1 MNINVRTYTF
11 VYDVMVTLSGWS
23 KRKMVSRWQG
33 SKSWAWPV
41 GGTAPLHTWVF
52 TCAHARV
59 LGAFVYLDILEYL
72 CSVHLYTFSYLYT
85 WGTQHHQRVPRLCKY
100 TSANSLD
107 NNSQSERIPSE
118 EGRVQIG
125 QNAMALEGGGQS
137 VIRIIK
143 LKNLELK
150 LWPRIFIIFCLQYC
164 MHVST
169 VCIICT
175 TFFSPPWMIIQWAVR
190 RQNSRG
196 LDELATLFI
205 VHEDIIFFFFIF
217 SNWIF
222 HLPNGIILSRPA
234 FWTQTLAFR
243 CEVPGAPLPPDTK
256 ALILLHT
263 LKMKFNRTRQGL

>member
-1 MNINVRTYTF
+1 M
-11 VYDVMVTLSGWS
+11 L
-23 KRKMVSRWQG
+23 
-33 SKSWAWPV
+33 
-41 GGTAPLHTWVF
+41 
-52 TCAHARV
+52 
-59 LGAFVYLDILEYL
+59 AFLVYLHILAYL

-118 EGRVQIG
+118 EGSRVQIG

-150 LWPRIFIIFCLQYC
+150 LWPRILIIFCLQYC

-169 VCIICT
+169 VCILCT
-175 TFFSPPWMIIQWAVR
+175 TFFPSPDDYSMSSR

-205 VHEDIIFFFFIF
+205 LHKDIKFSFSSFQIEFFIF
-217 SNWIF
+217 PMGLFWA
-222 HLPNGIILSRPA
+222 GRP
-234 FWTQTLAFR
+234 FEHKR
-243 CEVPGAPLPPDTK
+243 
-256 ALILLHT
+256 
-263 LKMKFNRTRQGL
+263 

>member
-1 MNINVRTYTF
+1 M
-11 VYDVMVTLSGWS
+11 L
-23 KRKMVSRWQG
+23 
-33 SKSWAWPV
+33 
-41 GGTAPLHTWVF
+41 
-52 TCAHARV
+52 
-59 LGAFVYLDILEYL
+59 AFLVYLHILAYL

-85 WGTQHHQRVPRLCKY
+85 WGTQHHQRVLRLCKY

-118 EGRVQIG
+118 EGSRVQIG

-205 VHEDIIFFFFIF
+205 VHADTIFL
-217 SNWIF
+217 F
-222 HLPNGIILSRPA
+222 HLFKLNFSSSQWDYFEPA
-234 FWTQTLAFR
+234 GLLNTNVSIPLRGPRGPT
-243 CEVPGAPLPPDTK
+243 APRHQSPDFTSH
-256 ALILLHT
+256 AENEI
-263 LKMKFNRTRQGL
+263 